1 MNIDRKALCLAFLG
15 AATLGGCA
23 FDPQTGKLVE
33 PHPELGEAS
42 RQTFMAQVIDPDPH
56 YPAPALSSGVQA
68 ARAVEAYRE
77 GKVEQPKA
85 PSATVSAGGSDSGG
99 SGSSGSR

>member
-1 MNIDRKALCLAFLG
+1 MNIDRKRLLLAIVGTAL
-15 AATLGGCA
+15 LGGCTV
-23 FDPQTGKLVE
+23 DPRTGELVK
-33 PHPELGEAS
+33 PQPELGEAS

-68 ARAVEAYRE
+68 ARAIEAYRE